1 MLQQSLRAPSEDS
14 LHSLDSLDIGEA
26 HVRDTTR
33 RHEFLSAYTSLET
46 LKSPCSEYRRCNS
59 RLCPSCDSRHAAA
72 ARRRLHVPA
81 SSRAIQLTLT
91 LADSDDV
98 TAGFKNLDMVRRE
111 FERLLRGHHLV
122 VAYVV
127 SFELT
132 VPHSWHWH
140 LHAAVFGNDLERLD
154 LERLAHELPDLW
166 IESARSS
173 GFHASSYAQNALLRD
188 QKGALAY
195 VVKGKLNR
203 RPGSLWDLLGRAADG
218 EDEAVAHWEDFE
230 SHMQRGDR
238 WLSTWHMRPPKESAK
253 KDIPQHSTSD
263 RQLMMLAD
271 LLGATS
277 KRVQAG
283 MPTTMGR
290 SLSTSTISRI
300 RRDDSVYRRWRTLS
314 AEARGLAKFVSR
326 KRSEGSVVSRNR
338 AR

>member
-140 LHAAVFGNDLERLD
+140 LHAAVFGNDLERL
-154 LERLAHELPDLW
+154 AHELPDLW
-166 IESARSS
+166 IESASS
-173 GFHASSYAQNALLRD
+173 LGLLAFSYAQNAVRKD
-188 QKGALAY
+188 ARSALAY

-203 RPGSLWDLLGRAADG
+203 GPGSLWDLLGRAADG
-218 EDEAVAHWEDFE
+218 EDEAVARWEAVE
-230 SHMQRGDR
+230 SFMLRGDR
-238 WLSTWHMRPPKESAK
+238 WLSTWHMRPPKGLVK
-253 KDIPQHSTSD
+253 KDVPQHSTSD

-271 LLGATS
+271 VLGATS
-277 KRVQAG
+277 KRVQAR
-283 MPTTMGR
+283 MVTTTGR
-290 SLSTSTISRI
+290 IMSTPTISRI
-300 RRDDSVYRRWRTLS
+300 RRDDSEYRKWRRA
-314 AEARGLAKFVSR
+314 AEK
-326 KRSEGSVVSRNR
+326 
-338 AR
+338 